1 MHYAKIAGT
10 GGYVPSQ
17 LLTND
22 DLARRVDTS
31 DEWIMRRVGVK
42 SRHVIGD
49 SDETVASMCL
59 KAATEAL
66 ANAGL
71 APDALDLI
79 LVATAS
85 ADHFFPS
92 NACVLQH
99 QIGVTRSIP
108 AFDLNAA
115 CAGFIYALS
124 VADQYIKSGSCQH
137 VLVVGV
143 DRLSQLVDW
152 SDRSTCILFGDGAG
166 AVVLSSQLQ
175 PGILSTDIQADGGHH
190 GLLHCANGIS
200 NPHESTTI
208 KMQGN
213 EVFKVAVTRLG
224 EIVEQTLA
232 KHNIPQS
239 ELDWLI
245 PHQANQRIIAA
256 TARKLGLPLERVIL
270 TLETHGNT
278 SAASVPLALHDGVQQ
293 GKIQRGQLL
302 LLEAFGAGL
311 AWGSALVRY

>member
-10 GGYVPSQ
+10 GGYVPPQ

-66 ANAGL
+66 AHASL
-71 APDALDLI
+71 LPDALDLI

-124 VADQYIKSGSCQH
+124 VADQYIKSGACQH

-166 AVVLSSQLQ
+166 AVVLSSQSQ

-190 GLLHCANGIS
+190 GLLRCANGIS
-200 NPHESTTI
+200 NPREDTTI

-232 KHNIPQS
+232 KNNIPQS

-256 TARKLGLPLERVIL
+256 TAKKLGLPLERVML
-270 TLETHGNT
+270 TLKTHGNT
-278 SAASVPLALHDGVQQ
+278 SAASVPLALHEGVQQ
-293 GKIQRGQLL
+293 GKVQRGQLL